1 MKKFEVH
8 YEIVF
13 EKYDNAVQGRMD
25 VKLGEE
31 MTDEEGKIYTVKNE
45 EDAEQ
50 YVYDFY
56 HHNMESDMVD
66 LPDQYDG
73 DTHCEVLKVKRLF

>member
-8 YEIVF
+8 YELVF
-13 EKYDNAVQGRMD
+13 EKYNNAVPGRMD

-31 MTDEEGKIYTVKNE
+31 MTDEEGNIYTVNNE

-56 HHNMESDMVD
+56 YHNMESDMVD
-66 LPDQYDG
+66 LPKQYDG
-73 DTHCEVLKVKRLF
+73 DTHLEVLKVKRLF